1 MKAQERPG
9 AQRAKGADP
18 KPIKSVTGEWDGKV
32 AAMGDEFIE
41 MEETT
46 ERVNLVEQSKAQRA
60 PAAVPVAEAYV
71 PRERRATVV
80 SSIPAQLAKSMGEV
94 RDPAAPL
101 APTHEVTRRV
111 PDSQPMPGA
120 VKSGGVSTKTA
131 ATTSG
136 HTKTRRMT
144 AESEAIDNYSVEL
157 IDEPHMS
164 PKEQVAALI
173 DRARGWMEGGN
184 LGAAVIAADQALAEA
199 AKAQE
204 LDTANLIKAAR
215 PLFDRIFADYVGLL
229 GKVPVRT
236 RTDEQIAG
244 QELGDR
250 TRLLLAGVNGTLTLE
265 QLSSSTGIPPVE
277 AMKIAASLLAAGII
291 STK

>member
-9 AQRAKGADP
+9 AQKPKGAADA
-18 KPIKSVTGEWDGKV
+18 KPIKAVTGEWGGKV

-41 MEETT
+41 LEEST
-46 ERVNLVEQSKAQRA
+46 ERVSLPEPSKPQRA
-60 PAAVPVAEAYV
+60 APPVAEAYV

-101 APTHEVTRRV
+101 MAPHEVTRRV
-111 PDSQPMPGA
+111 AEGKLSSGA
-120 VKSGGVSTKTA
+120 VKSGA
-131 ATTSG
+131 AVGAKSG
-136 HTKTRRMT
+136 SNKPGK
-144 AESEAIDNYSVEL
+144 AGGECEAIDNYSVEL

-164 PKEQVAALI
+164 PKEQVAALV
-173 DRARGWMEGGN
+173 DRARSWMEAGN

-204 LDTANLIKAAR
+204 LDTANLIKASR

-229 GKVPVRT
+229 GKVPLRT

-244 QELGDR
+244 QELGER
-250 TRLLLAGVNGTLTLE
+250 TRFLLAGVNGTLTLE
-265 QLSSSTGIPPVE
+265 QLASSTGIPPVE

-291 STK
+291 SAK